1 MIHIEKDQLVSENQT
16 LKVATATGDYDDN
29 ALIEVYDISNP
40 DVISGSF
47 HAQYIAYGGLVY
59 RYNSAKELGEEIL
72 KIDPQS
78 THTSASYVR
87 MSNELLAKMDGGT
100 LEVDSLDEVIST
112 EQTKIEQQRIE
123 PVDVVEEEETNENLD
138 EVPQEEVSA
147 DESAGE
153 VEGATQEEAGEI
165 LEPETGGLV
174 PEVTEEQ
181 IPALPEVVNPVDVP
195 EVVVPDESTTNNVV
209 SMLKKRKKGKIQSIT

>member
-40 DVISGSF
+40 GVITGSF

-112 EQTKIEQQRIE
+112 EQAKKEQQRIE
-123 PVDVVEEEETNENLD
+123 PVDVVEEEETNENID
-138 EVPQEEVSA
+138 EVEPQEEVPV
-147 DESAGE
+147 GE
-153 VEGATQEEAGEI
+153 VEGATQEESGEI

-181 IPALPEVVNPVDVP
+181 IPALPEIVNPVDAP

>member
-1 MIHIEKDQLVSENQT
+1 MIHIEKDQLVTENSH

-40 DVISGSF
+40 GIITGSF

-72 KIDPQS
+72 KIDPES
-78 THTSASYVR
+78 THTAASYVR

-112 EQTKIEQQRIE
+112 EHTKIEQQRID
-123 PVDVVEEEETNENLD
+123 PVLDEEVVENVD
-138 EVPQEEVSA
+138 EVEPQEEVPV
-147 DESAGE
+147 DESVGE
-153 VEGATQEEAGEI
+153 VEGATEEDTGEVPVLQDDGSI
-165 LEPETGGLV
+165 I
-174 PEVTEEQ
+174 PEVTEE
-181 IPALPEVVNPVDVP
+181 EVLVP
-195 EVVVPDESTTNNVV
+195 QDADNTIVVPDVSAPDEGVANVV
-209 SMLKKRKKGKIQSIT
+209 SVIKKRKGKNSKLIS

>member
-1 MIHIEKDQLVSENQT
+1 MIHIEKDQLVSENPN

-29 ALIEVYDISNP
+29 ALIEVYDISNQ
-40 DVISGSF
+40 DVIAGAF

-112 EQTKIEQQRIE
+112 EHTKIEQQRIE
-123 PVDVVEEEETNENLD
+123 PVVDEEVVENVD
-138 EVPQEEVSA
+138 EVPPQEEVPA
-147 DESAGE
+147 DESVGE

-165 LEPETGGLV
+165 LEPETGGLI

-181 IPALPEVVNPVDVP
+181 IPALPETVNPVDAP
-195 EVVVPDESTTNNVV
+195 EVIVPDENTANVV
-209 SMLKKRKKGKIQSIT
+209 SLLKKRKGKKFKLIS

>member
-29 ALIEVYDISNP
+29 ALIEVYDVSNP
-40 DVISGSF
+40 GVITGSF

-87 MSNELLAKMDGGT
+87 MSNELLEKMDGGT

-138 EVPQEEVSA
+138 EVPQETPVVET
-147 DESAGE
+147 EGE
-153 VEGATQEEAGEI
+153 VEGVNQDDS
-165 LEPETGGLV
+165 
-174 PEVTEEQ
+174 
-181 IPALPEVVNPVDVP
+181 EVVEPSDDGSVP
-195 EVVVPDESTTNNVV
+195 EVVEPEVLIPPSDPLDATEVIIPDESTTNNVV
-209 SMLKKRKKGKIQSIT
+209 SMLKKRKKGKIQSIS

>member
-40 DVISGSF
+40 GVITGSF

-100 LEVDSLDEVIST
+100 LEVDSLDEVISN

-123 PVDVVEEEETNENLD
+123 PVVDEEVVENTD
-138 EVPQEEVSA
+138 EVPQETPVVET
-147 DESAGE
+147 EGE
-153 VEGATQEEAGEI
+153 VEGVNQDDS
-165 LEPETGGLV
+165 
-174 PEVTEEQ
+174 
-181 IPALPEVVNPVDVP
+181 EVVEPSDDGSVP
-195 EVVVPDESTTNNVV
+195 EVVEPEVLIPPSDPLDATEVIIPDESTTNNVV

>member
-40 DVISGSF
+40 GVITGSF

-112 EQTKIEQQRIE
+112 EQAKKEQQRIE
-123 PVDVVEEEETNENLD
+123 PVDVVEEEETNENID
-138 EVPQEEVSA
+138 EVEPQEEVPV
-147 DESAGE
+147 GE
-153 VEGATQEEAGEI
+153 VEGATQEESGEI

-181 IPALPEVVNPVDVP
+181 IPALPEIVNPVDAP

-209 SMLKKRKKGKIQSIT
+209 SMLKKRNKGKIQSIT

>member
-40 DVISGSF
+40 GVITGSF

-100 LEVDSLDEVIST
+100 LEVDSLDEVISN

-123 PVDVVEEEETNENLD
+123 PVDVLEEETNENLD
-138 EVPQEEVSA
+138 EVPQETPVVET
-147 DESAGE
+147 EGE

-181 IPALPEVVNPVDVP
+181 IPALPEVVNPVDAP

>member
-29 ALIEVYDISNP
+29 ALIEVYDISNQ
-40 DVISGSF
+40 DVIAGAF

-138 EVPQEEVSA
+138 EVPQETPVVET
-147 DESAGE
+147 EGE
-153 VEGATQEEAGEI
+153 VEGVNQDDSEVI
-165 LEPETGGLV
+165 EPSDDGS
-174 PEVTEEQ
+174 
-181 IPALPEVVNPVDVP
+181 VP
-195 EVVVPDESTTNNVV
+195 EVVEPEVLIPPSNPIEESEVIIPEESTTNSVV
-209 SMLKKRKKGKIQSIT
+209 SMLKKRKKGKIQSIG